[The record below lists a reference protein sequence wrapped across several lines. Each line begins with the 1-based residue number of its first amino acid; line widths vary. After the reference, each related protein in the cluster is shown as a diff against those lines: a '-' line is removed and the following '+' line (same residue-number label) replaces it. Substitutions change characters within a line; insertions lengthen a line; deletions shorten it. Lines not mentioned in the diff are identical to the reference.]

1 MRVLPSVVL
10 TAFLA
15 APLNAKPLV
24 TSSEENVLR
33 VCLARAESPER
44 LVTACDTALAALNVT
59 PSQRVELIVAR
70 GDAHLWQ
77 SHYDAALATYDEA
90 IALDPNSTEAWNGL
104 AWTLWEVEG
113 DQAAFEAFETSVN
126 ISVSVQGLSGKAA
139 TGRRLGHIKGTEAR
153 ALLNA
158 ALSIDPDY
166 IWALREMGWIHVEE
180 NRPVEAAAAFREAL
194 DVEPTDINA
203 RYGLGRTE
211 LMEGKTEAALAS
223 FNDVLLDA
231 PKDFPTRVYHVIAL
245 RNLDRNAQ
253 ALRASDRLIADFP
266 EKSSGY
272 IERGQSLL
280 ALGRRGE
287 AIETYADAESRLGPN
302 NAVLYWY
309 ADALAADGRFLDAL
323 AVIDRGIALDGSDY
337 SDHLLKSYIALEL
350 GDYDLARVSAEAS
363 LASGI
368 EDPWAHYY
376 IAIADVHD
384 GNVAEGMARFDRAVS
399 VGLPVERVG
408 AFATA
413 LLNAGKYV
421 EAAELRLK
429 Y

>member
-10 TAFLA
+10 AVSLT
-15 APLNAKPLV
+15 APLSAKPLI
-24 TSSEENVLR
+24 TSSEENYLR
-33 VCLARAESPER
+33 VCMARAESPER
-44 LVTACDTALAALNVT
+44 LVTACDAALSALNVT

-77 SHYDAALATYDEA
+77 QGYEAAMSSYREA
-90 IALDPNSTEAWNGL
+90 IALDRNSTEAWNGL

-113 DQAAFEAFETSVN
+113 DAAAFEAFETSVN
-126 ISVSVQGLSGKAA
+126 ISVSVEGLAGKAT
-139 TGRRLGHIKGTEAR
+139 TGRRLGFLDRSEAR
-153 ALLNA
+153 ELLNA

-166 IWALREMGWIHVEE
+166 IWALRELGWIYVEE

-194 DVEPTDINA
+194 DIEPTDINA
-203 RYGLGRTE
+203 RYGIGRTE
-211 LMEGKTEAALAS
+211 LMEGKTEAALTS
-223 FNDVLLDA
+223 FDDVLLDA
-231 PKDFPTRVYHVIAL
+231 PNDFPTLVYKIIAL

-266 EKSSGY
+266 DKSSGY
-272 IERGQSLL
+272 IERGQSLM

-287 AIETYADAESRLGPN
+287 AIATYADAETRLGPN

-323 AVIDRGIALDGSDY
+323 DVIDRGIALDGSDY

-350 GDYDLARVSAEAS
+350 GDYDLARTSAEAS
-363 LASGI
+363 LASGV

-376 IAIADVHD
+376 IAIAEVHD

-399 VGLPVERVG
+399 IGLPVERVG

-413 LLNAGKYV
+413 LVNAGKYV
-421 EAAELRLK
+421 EATELRLK